1 MGCSVR
7 AAPGAVNAAGAPDK
21 RTALAGGREQ
31 SVHAR
36 SWIELDAQGG
46 AGEVWD
52 LRIEDALSRPFTL
65 VAEMALD
72 SPDADLDALLW
83 TGATVFLAEADSE
96 PRAWH
101 GVIEEASFVG
111 GLDGRWV
118 YLLTLRPKVSGL
130 RFRHR
135 SRIFQDLDA
144 IAVVRRVLRDAGI
157 ADEDVAW
164 ATTRTCPPRA
174 WCVQY
179 RETEFDFVS
188 RLLEDEGIFYAF
200 EHSPGRHV
208 LRLGDSPA
216 AFSDLDGE
224 STLAFSKTENV
235 AHECVNDLV
244 FTSRL
249 RHDVHLSSDWNPE
262 NPTRVLEAE
271 ARGDEGPT
279 RFRQE
284 YPGGF
289 ADTRDGGRRARD
301 RREAQ
306 VASRDVLKGRSNC
319 LRLAPGRRF
328 TLEGARPDHLC
339 QPWLVTSLDLHFRD
353 PARHPD
359 AAGRQS
365 LQVRF
370 EAIPASVPY
379 RSARV
384 TPRPRV
390 AGKESAVIAGPP
402 GEEIHVDAQ
411 GRVKVHFYWDRE
423 GSVDDRATCWMRVQQ
438 ANTAGAMMIPRVGW
452 EVDVG
457 FENGDPDR
465 PVVLQKLYNKET
477 MPPYALPGEK
487 TQGAWQTSTY
497 PGGAGTNE
505 LRLQDGNG
513 GMMFFVHASR
523 DFALHASHDLTEK
536 VTVDATEQVA
546 LTRTASVSK
555 TEQVSVA
562 GDQSTSVTGDTAL
575 ETNASR
581 TVSIGATDSWKVS
594 KNQSVTVNGSRSESI
609 GGMMMVLAN
618 KVSETFNA
626 SASRT
631 VGAVQM
637 INSATVIAESVG
649 GSREEIIGGARIE
662 VTAKGHT
669 EVIGG
674 SKVLATGAVLE
685 KVGGDIT
692 ANAKGALAFNV
703 GGPYVSKCGGAFTL
717 GARAV
722 VITVPGG
729 LTLSAGG
736 GKLVARGGKVTFE
749 GPSLAVKGTASIT
762 LKGRIH
768 YKG

>member
-1 MGCSVR
+1 MHG
-7 AAPGAVNAAGAPDK
+7 
-21 RTALAGGREQ
+21 
-31 SVHAR
+31 R
-36 SWIELDAQGG
+36 SWIEFDAQDVG
-46 AGEVWD
+46 GEVWD
-52 LRIEDALSRPFTL
+52 LRVDAAISRPFTI
-65 VAEMALD
+65 VAEVALD
-72 SPDADLDALLW
+72 TPDADLEALLW
-83 TGATVFLAEADSE
+83 SGATVFLAEADSE

-101 GVIEEASFVG
+101 GVIEEASFGG

-118 YLLTLRPKVSGL
+118 YHLTLRPRLSGL
-130 RFRHR
+130 GYRRR
-135 SRIFQDLDA
+135 SRIFQDLDVVG
-144 IAVVRRVLRDAGI
+144 VVRRVLRDAGLD
-157 ADEDVAW
+157 DEVVAW
-164 ATTRTCPPRA
+164 AVTRPYPTRA
-174 WCVQY
+174 YCVQY
-179 RETEFDFVS
+179 RETELDFVS

-200 EHSPGRHV
+200 EHAPGQHV
-208 LRLGDSPA
+208 LRLGDSDA
-216 AFSDLDGE
+216 AFSDLDGASE
-224 STLAFSKTENV
+224 LTFSKDEHGAREHVT
-235 AHECVNDLV
+235 DLV

-249 RHDVHLSSDWNPE
+249 RADVHLANDWNQE
-262 NPTRVLEAE
+262 NPARVLEAE
-271 ARGDEGPT
+271 ARGEEGPT
-279 RFRQE
+279 RFRHE

-289 ADTRDGGRRARD
+289 ADNRDGGRRARD

-306 VASRDVLKGRSNC
+306 TAHRDVLRGRSNC

-328 TLEGARPDHLC
+328 TLAGARPEHLC
-339 QPWLVTSLDLHFRD
+339 QPWLLTRTQLHFRD

-359 AAGRQS
+359 ADARQS

-379 RSARV
+379 RSMRV

-390 AGKESAVIAGPP
+390 AGKECAVIAGPP

-423 GSVDDRATCWMRVQQ
+423 GAVDDRATCWMRVQQ
-438 ANTAGAMMIPRVGW
+438 ANTAGAMMVPRVGW

-465 PVVLQKLYNKET
+465 PVVLQKLFNQET
-477 MPPYALPGEK
+477 MPPYALPAEK

-505 LRLQDGNG
+505 VRLQDGNG

-523 DFALHASHDLTEK
+523 DFALHAAHDLSER
-536 VTVDATEQVA
+536 VTANATEQVT
-546 LTRTASVSK
+546 LTRTASVKASE
-555 TEQVSVA
+555 TVTVA
-562 GDQSTSVTGDTAL
+562 GNQTSSVVGDEAL

-581 TVSIGATDSWKVS
+581 TVSIGATDTWKVT
-594 KNQSVTVNGSRSESI
+594 KNQAITVNGSRTESV

-618 KVSETFNA
+618 KVSETFNG
-626 SASRT
+626 SATRT

-637 INSATVIAESVG
+637 VNSATVISESVG
-649 GSREEIIGGARIE
+649 GSREESIGGARIE

-669 EVIGG
+669 EAIGG
-674 SKVLATGAVLE
+674 SKTLVTGAVLE
-685 KVGGDIT
+685 KIGGDIT
-692 ANAKGALAFNV
+692 ANAEGAMAITV

-736 GKLVARGGKVTFE
+736 GKLVARGGKVSFE

-762 LKGRIH
+762 LKGRIN

>member
-1 MGCSVR
+1 M
-7 AAPGAVNAAGAPDK
+7 
-21 RTALAGGREQ
+21 
-31 SVHAR
+31 HAR
-36 SWIELDAQGG
+36 SWIELDAQPG

-52 LRIEDALSRPFTL
+52 LRLDDALSRPFTL
-65 VAEMALD
+65 SVEMALD
-72 SPDADLDALLW
+72 TPDADLEALLW
-83 TGATVFLAEADSE
+83 TGATVYLAEADSE

-118 YLLTLRPKVSGL
+118 YQLTLRPKVSGL

-144 IAVVRRVLRDAGI
+144 TGVIRRVLRDAGLT
-157 ADEDVAW
+157 DDDVAW
-164 ATTRTCPPRA
+164 ATTRTNPPRA
-174 WCVQY
+174 YCVQY

-208 LRLGDSPA
+208 MRLGDSAA

-224 STLAFSKTENV
+224 SRMVFSKTDHV
-235 AHECVNDLV
+235 ARECVNDLV
-244 FTSRL
+244 FASQL
-249 RHDVHLSSDWNPE
+249 RSDVHITHDWNQE

-271 ARGDEGPT
+271 ARGDDGPT

-306 VASRDVLKGRSNC
+306 VAARNVLRGRSNC

-339 QPWLVTSLDLHFRD
+339 QPWLVTSLKMHFRD

-359 AAGRQS
+359 EAGRQS

-370 EAIPASVPY
+370 EAIPVSVPY

-390 AGKESAVIAGPP
+390 AGKESAVIAGPS
-402 GEEIHVDAQ
+402 GEEIHVDEQ

-438 ANTAGAMMIPRVGW
+438 ANTAGAMMLPRVGW

-465 PVVLQKLYNKET
+465 PVVLQKLYNQET
-477 MPPYALPGEK
+477 MPPYGLPGEK

-536 VTVDATEQVA
+536 VTVDATEQVT
-546 LTRTASVSK
+546 LTRTASVAK
-555 TEQVSVA
+555 TEDVSVA
-562 GDQSTSVTGDTAL
+562 GNQSTSVTGDTAL

-581 TVSIGATDSWKVS
+581 TVTIGATDTWKVA
-594 KNQSVTVNGSRSESI
+594 KNQSVTVNGSRTEDI

-618 KVSETFNA
+618 KVSETFNG

-631 VGAVQM
+631 VGAVQL

-649 GSREEIIGGARIE
+649 GSREETIGGARVE

-674 SKVLATGAVLE
+674 SKTLVTGAVME

-692 ANAKGALAFNV
+692 ANAKGALAFTV
-703 GGPYVSKCGGAFTL
+703 GGPFVSKCGGAFTL

-736 GKLVARGGKVTFE
+736 AKLIARGGKVTFE

-762 LKGRIH
+762 LKGRIN